1 MISVRHPW
9 SMFTVDRSLLVSSQ
23 IMGIRT
29 RHELARS
36 DPKENRTAR
45 HAISDPRQDE
55 TQDPEFQT
63 LVESGR
69 RSIMR
74 NNLTDGVPAI

>member
-29 RHELARS
+29 RDELARS
-36 DPKENRTAR
+36 DPKENRTAGQ
-45 HAISDPRQDE
+45 AISDPRQDE
-55 TQDPEFQT
+55 TQDPESQT
-63 LVESGR
+63 LVEGDR
-69 RSIMR
+69 RLIMR
-74 NNLTDGVPAI
+74 NNLTGEVPAI